1 MPGLL
6 PKAPKIG
13 GVSVPKPKAVPG
25 AGVRVQR
32 SVRAPTNFPHVSP
45 ARRDYAKGAAAAE
58 NPLGAAEGQ
67 KSNFGD
73 TGLTGET

>member
-1 MPGLL
+1 MAGLTPG
-6 PKAPKIG
+6 APKIG
-13 GVSVPKPKAVPG
+13 GATIPRPKSVPG

-45 ARRDYAKGAAAAE
+45 ARRDYAKAAAGAE
-58 NPLGAAEGQ
+58 NPLGVSEGQ
-67 KSNFGD
+67 SNFGQ